1 MDGFCM
7 LLRVPSIYCIDAF
20 LVCSAISY
28 CAHHNIILTSFYY
41 AID

>member
-7 LLRVPSIYCIDAF
+7 LLQAPSIYCIDAF

-28 CAHHNIILTSFYY
+28 AHIIV
-41 AID
+41 